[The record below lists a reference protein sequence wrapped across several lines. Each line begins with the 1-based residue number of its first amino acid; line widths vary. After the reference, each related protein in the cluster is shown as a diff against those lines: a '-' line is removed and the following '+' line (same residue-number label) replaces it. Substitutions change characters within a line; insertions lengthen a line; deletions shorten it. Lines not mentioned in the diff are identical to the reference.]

1 MSHSDQGL
9 APDATVVVVG
19 ASLAGLRAAET
30 LRREGH
36 RGPLVMVGAEEDFNY
51 DRPPLSK
58 QFLAGT
64 WGLDRIRL
72 RPPDKID
79 ALGLD
84 LRLGRRAAALDVDGR
99 RVHLDDGATLE
110 YDGLVIATGA
120 HPRTLPGTEASTAAR
135 TLRTLADAT
144 ALAGILDA
152 AQAGLRDAAQAGAS
166 DAARAGVRDAAHAG
180 VLDAAQAGASDAA
193 QAGASDAARA
203 GALHVV
209 VVGGG
214 FIGAEV
220 AATCAGRGARVTL
233 VEALPTPLG
242 RVLGEAVGSV
252 CVALHEDHGV
262 EVLTATGVDA
272 VTATPDGAASVRLG
286 SGSVLDADVVVVGIG
301 VVPGTEWLERSAL
314 HIDNGVVTDAAL
326 FAADRVVAAGDV
338 CRWAEPR
345 LDGEHVRLE
354 HWTNAAEQGVHAAH
368 SLLAGRRHAQPFD
381 TVPYFWSDQYDVKI
395 QMLGHPRP
403 DDDIVV
409 VEGTGSLDD
418 GRFVA
423 LYGRAGRLAAVL
435 GFGRPRQLMGYR
447 PLLVAGASFDQA
459 LAHRS

>member
-1 MSHSDQGL
+1 MSGAGEGL

-30 LRREGH
+30 LRSEGH
-36 RGPLVMVGAEEDFNY
+36 RGPLVVVGAEEDFNY

-58 QFLAGT
+58 QFLAGA

-84 LRLGRRAAALDVDGR
+84 LHLGRRACAVDVDGR
-99 RVHLDDGATLE
+99 RVHLDDGATFD

-120 HPRTLPGTEASTAAR
+120 HPRTLPGAEAATVAR
-135 TLRTLADAT
+135 TLRTLGDAT
-144 ALAGILDA
+144 ALAG
-152 AQAGLRDAAQAGAS
+152 
-166 DAARAGVRDAAHAG
+166 
-180 VLDAAQAGASDAA
+180 VLDAAPAG
-193 QAGASDAARA
+193 GVR
-203 GALHVV
+203 VV

-214 FIGAEV
+214 FTGAEV
-220 AATCAGRGARVTL
+220 ASTCAGRGAQVTV

-242 RVLGEAVGSV
+242 RVLGKAVGAA
-252 CVALHEDHGV
+252 CAQLHRDHGV
-262 EVLTATGVDA
+262 QVLTGTGVDA
-272 VTATPDGAASVRLG
+272 VTATPAGAAQVRLS
-286 SGSVLDADVVVVGIG
+286 SGATLDADVVVVGIG
-301 VVPGTEWLERSAL
+301 VVPSTAWLERSAL
-314 HIDNGVVTDAAL
+314 HVDNGVVTDAAL
-326 FAADRVVAAGDV
+326 FAADQVVAAGDV

-354 HWTNAAEQGVHAAH
+354 HWTNAAEQGVHAAR
-368 SLLAGRRHAQPFD
+368 SLLAGRRHAEPFD

-409 VEGTGSLDD
+409 VEGTGSLDE

-423 LYGRAGRLAAVL
+423 LYGRGGRLAAVL

-459 LAHRS
+459 LAHRP